1 LESTGRYGV
10 ELGYH
15 VNFLKDATSAF
26 SEEGY
31 RSAVD
36 VNWPAFA
43 HGILTSKEFVE
54 KLKN

>member
-43 HGILTSKEFVE
+43 HGILTTKEFVE